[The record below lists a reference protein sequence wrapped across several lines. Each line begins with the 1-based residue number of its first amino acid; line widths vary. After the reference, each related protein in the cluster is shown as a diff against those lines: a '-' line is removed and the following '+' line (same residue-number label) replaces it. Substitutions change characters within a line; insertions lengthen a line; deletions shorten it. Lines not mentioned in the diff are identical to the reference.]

1 MSHNAPAVDAALK
14 RFEGLYP
21 EKIGLSL
28 GRITKGLETLGRPQD
43 RLPPVIH
50 VAGTNGKG
58 STCAYLRAMAEA
70 AGLKV
75 HVFISPHLV
84 RFNERIRLAG
94 QLIDDNALIDVLDRT
109 HKALEG
115 QEITHFEATTA
126 AALLAFS
133 ETPADLLIFE
143 VGLGGR
149 FDATNVIDQPL
160 LSVITP
166 VDYDHK
172 QFLGTDLAK
181 IAGEKA
187 GIIKQNRPVVSAIQ
201 ARVCGEVIEA
211 EANRMGA
218 PLKVL
223 SLDDLQRVPQ
233 NIALPG
239 AHQRQNAAL
248 AGLAMRSLESID
260 ISDAAISTGAAEAS
274 WPARMQRLGPGP
286 VTDLTE
292 AEVWLDGGH
301 NPHAANALAKL
312 LKSWGGKTVLV
323 SAMMASKDHTG
334 FFHAFQGAVEAV
346 HTCPN
351 APGHAGA
358 PPQDLADY
366 AARVLPSATA
376 HDTFQ
381 NAMKAAAAMQPDRIL
396 ICGSLYLAAMFCTGI
411 MKSPP
416 KRLKKHHTRAWAP
429 PSGSPDLARGAVL
442 RAFHRHLS

>member
-1 MSHNAPAVDAALK
+1 MSHNAPAVDDALK
-14 RFEGLYP
+14 PFEDLYP
-21 EKIGLSL
+21 EAIELSL
-28 GRITKGLETLGRPQD
+28 GRIKAALEALGRPQD

-70 AGLKV
+70 AGLCV
-75 HVFISPHLV
+75 HVFSSPHLV
-84 RFNERIRLAG
+84 RFNERIRISG
-94 QLIDDNALIDVLDRT
+94 RLIEDDALIDVLDRT
-109 HKALEG
+109 HAALEG
-115 QEITHFEATTA
+115 REITHFEATTA

-133 ETPADLLIFE
+133 ETPADLLILE

-187 GIIKQNRPVVSAIQ
+187 GIIKSRRPVVSAIQ

-211 EANRMGA
+211 EATRHGA
-218 PLKVL
+218 PLQVL
-223 SLDDLQRVPQ
+223 SLEDLERVPAEV
-233 NIALPG
+233 ALPG
-239 AHQRQNAAL
+239 AHQRHNAAL
-248 AGLAMRSLESID
+248 AGLAMRSLEGFD
-260 ISDAAISTGAAEAS
+260 IPDDAIISGAKNAS
-274 WPARMQRLGPGP
+274 WPARMQRLSRGP
-286 VTDLTE
+286 VTAMAE

-301 NPHAANALAKL
+301 NPHAGTALATL
-312 LKSWGGKTVLV
+312 LKDWGGRTVLV

-334 FFHAFQGAVEAV
+334 FFNAFHGAVEAV

-358 PPQDLADY
+358 TPQDLADY
-366 AARVLPSATA
+366 AARVLPEATA
-376 HDTFQ
+376 HESFES
-381 NAMKAAAAMQPDRIL
+381 AMKGAAEMAPDRIL
-396 ICGSLYLAAMFCTGI
+396 ICGSLYLAG
-411 MKSPP
+411 
-416 KRLKKHHTRAWAP
+416 
-429 PSGSPDLARGAVL
+429 DVL
-442 RAFHRHLS
+442 FWNNELPE